1 MDFFGEDLG
10 NMSAGNEKNI
20 GDNGRNRDIGI
31 SEISRVSEITEATA
45 EEHKKYKKNQRYQE

>member
-20 GDNGRNRDIGI
+20 GRNRDIGI